1 MRVGEKGSLDNGSQS
16 DVLVEMQ
23 VLEEDSG
30 KSKNVY
36 INFKQQKGG
45 N

>member
-16 DVLVEMQ
+16 DVLGEMQ

-36 INFKQQKGG
+36 INFK
-45 N
+45 

>member
-36 INFKQQKGG
+36 INFK
-45 N
+45 